1 MQFESLKGRELSP
14 RDFMEL
20 GRVGRPH
27 GVRGELR
34 LTLFN
39 KESDALRT
47 AKHLYLVSE
56 SGQLALGIET
66 VRGKGAEPIV
76 ALEGVIGRD
85 AAESLRGA
93 RVFVARS
100 ELPAL
105 EEGEYYLV
113 DTLGLTVRCGDEVL
127 GQVESVRPDPT
138 VDTLVIRLQDGRIA
152 QQPLLDA
159 FVARVDV
166 SKGVIEL
173 TTRDGLIDD

>member
-1 MQFESLKGRELSP
+1 MQFEPIQGRELSP
-14 RDFMEL
+14 RDYLEL

-34 LTLFN
+34 LTLYN

-47 AKHLYLVSE
+47 AEHLHLLTE
-56 SGQLALGIET
+56 AGRFLADIET

-76 ALEGVIGRD
+76 ALANVASRED
-85 AAESLRGA
+85 AESLRGA

-113 DTLGLTVRCGDEVL
+113 DTLGLTVRCGNEVL
-127 GQVESVRPDPT
+127 GRVESVRPDPT

-159 FVARVDV
+159 FVSRVDV
-166 SKGVIEL
+166 PAGVIEL
-173 TTRDGLIDD
+173 TSRDGLIDD

>member
-1 MQFESLKGRELSP
+1 MQFESLKDRELSP
-14 RDFMEL
+14 RDFLEL

-27 GVRGELR
+27 GVRGEFR

-47 AKHLYLVSE
+47 AKHLHLVSE
-56 SGQLALGIET
+56 AGVAVIRIDA
-66 VRGKGAEPIV
+66 VRGKGAEPII
-76 ALEGVIGRD
+76 ALADMASRE
-85 AAESLRGA
+85 AAEAVRGA
-93 RVFVARS
+93 RVFVKRS

-138 VDTLVIRLQDGRIA
+138 VDTLVIRLQDGRTA
-152 QQPLLDA
+152 QQPLLDV
-159 FVARVDV
+159 FVGRVDV
-166 SKGVIEL
+166 PAGVIEL